1 MKRFLPFLL
10 SIVLLAGCTPQQAA
24 AEPAQVQFF
33 AMDTLMSIRVYN
45 EGGEDAVQAARQEV
59 ERLDK
64 LLSRTDADSTISAL
78 NSHAGDGTMVSL
90 EPEVT
95 QLLSFAKSVSE
106 LLPGDFDITI
116 APVMDAWGFT
126 TEERHVPSEEA
137 LSAAMAPAADPPV
150 SAAPPPGRR
159 SVPGSVA
166 WVPPVAGLMMAGDV
180 VLTLAGLKTV

>member
-1 MKRFLPFLL
+1 
-10 SIVLLAGCTPQQAA
+10 
-24 AEPAQVQFF
+24 
-33 AMDTLMSIRVYN
+33 MSIRVYN

-64 LLSRTDADSTISAL
+64 LLSRTDADSAISAL

-95 QLLSFAKSVSE
+95 QLLAFAKSVSQ

-137 LSAAMAPAADPPV
+137 LSAAMELVDSSLLTVDETA
-150 SAAPPPGRR
+150 SAARLEQAGME
-159 SVPGSVA
+159 VDLGAVA
-166 WVPPVAGLMMAGDV
+166 KGYIADK
-180 VLTLAGLKTV
+180 LKEYLISHLSW